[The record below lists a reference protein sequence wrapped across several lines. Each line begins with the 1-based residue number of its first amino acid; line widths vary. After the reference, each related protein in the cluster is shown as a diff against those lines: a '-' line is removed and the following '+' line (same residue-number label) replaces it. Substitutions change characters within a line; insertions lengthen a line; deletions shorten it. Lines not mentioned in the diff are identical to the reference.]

1 MLRYQVVRQW
11 KSASSRA
18 HLRADDETMTLCG
31 LRAEAFPAG
40 ARTGIP
46 MWSDPT
52 TRRCDSC
59 QGWYRDAIDK
69 MADDAE
75 RREEAHR

>member
-1 MLRYQVVRQW
+1 MLSFTVVRQW
-11 KSASSRA
+11 GSTSRRA
-18 HLRADDETMTLCG
+18 HLRAEGQTMTLCG
-31 LRAEAFPAG
+31 LRGEGFPG
-40 ARTGIP
+40 STGTVP
-46 MWSDPT
+46 TWSDPAT
-52 TRRCDSC
+52 KRCDSC